1 MKAFH
6 CASYGKWILCGE
18 HAVLRN
24 HSALVFP
31 IYSKKLN
38 FHYKPEDK
46 PLNVRGEGGFSEHYR
61 FLFLS
66 IYHKALDMLNI
77 KSLRGEIHLSGNLPV
92 GSGLGAS
99 ASVSVILGK
108 WFKFLGFIKTEELFS
123 FCKGLEDV
131 FHGES
136 SGADIAVNLEEKPIC
151 FTKTSSQP
159 IIHPLRLKWN
169 PYWLLSFSGEMG
181 FTADCVRK
189 VKDLFK
195 TDPQHARKLDLTM
208 KEAVEEASKAI
219 CVLDQK
225 EGLYV
230 LKEAVDKAYACFKGW
245 GLITDHLESYMESL
259 REKNC
264 LALKPTGA
272 GEGGYVL
279 SLWNSYPTLQKSF
292 IKI

>member
-1 MKAFH
+1 MKTFN

-38 FHYKPEDK
+38 LYYEPEDK
-46 PLNVRGEGGFSEHYR
+46 PLNVRSEGNFSEHYR

-136 SGADIAVNLEEKPIC
+136 SGADFDRESFLSEFGMFVDEVFVNACEEKEELFFAI
-151 FTKTSSQP
+151 F
-159 IIHPLRLKWN
+159 
-169 PYWLLSFSGEMG
+169 SF
-181 FTADCVRK
+181 
-189 VKDLFK
+189 
-195 TDPQHARKLDLTM
+195 
-208 KEAVEEASKAI
+208 
-219 CVLDQK
+219 
-225 EGLYV
+225 
-230 LKEAVDKAYACFKGW
+230 
-245 GLITDHLESYMESL
+245 
-259 REKNC
+259 
-264 LALKPTGA
+264 
-272 GEGGYVL
+272 
-279 SLWNSYPTLQKSF
+279 
-292 IKI
+292 